1 MSAVI
6 ATELTQRFGSELALD
21 SVDLAID
28 GGEHLAVLGENGAGK
43 TTLLRI
49 LATAARPT
57 SGRLEIFGLDAM
69 IERRRLRARIGFVAH
84 APGLYPALSAAENLA
99 FFCTLQGAARARV
112 AEVLDLV
119 GLTDI
124 AGRPAGK
131 LSRGAQQRLAI
142 GRAVLH
148 DPRLLVLDEPDA
160 SLDSDGADLLAR
172 VMRGR
177 TAIIATHDHALANR
191 LCQRSLVLRR
201 GRVVGVPTR
210 LRVVH

>member
-1 MSAVI
+1 MSTIVGTA
-6 ATELTQRFGSELALD
+6 LTQRFGAEVALD
-21 SVDLAID
+21 DVDLAAD
-28 GGEHLAVLGENGAGK
+28 AGDHLAVLGENGAGK

-49 LATAARPT
+49 VATAARPT
-57 SGRLEIFGLDAM
+57 SGTLQIFGLDGM
-69 IERRRLRARIGFVAH
+69 VERRRLRARIGFVAH

-99 FFCTLQGAARARV
+99 FFCTLQGVDHARV

-119 GLTDI
+119 GLTDV
-124 AGRPAGK
+124 ARRAAGK

-142 GRAVLH
+142 GRAILH
-148 DPRLLVLDEPDA
+148 DPQLLVLDEPDA
-160 SLDSDGADLLAR
+160 SLDSGGPELLLK

-191 LCQRSLVLRR
+191 LCNRTLELRR

>member
-1 MSAVI
+1 MSTLIGTAI
-6 ATELTQRFGSELALD
+6 TQRFGSEMALD
-21 SVDLAID
+21 DVDIAID

-49 LATAARPT
+49 LATASRPT
-57 SGRLEIFGLDAM
+57 SGSLEIFGLDAM
-69 IERRRLRARIGFVAH
+69 VERRRLRARIGFVAH
-84 APGLYPALSAAENLA
+84 APGLYPALSAAENLE
-99 FFCTLQGAARARV
+99 FFCTLQGVPRARAI
-112 AEVLDLV
+112 EVLELV
-119 GLTDI
+119 GLAD
-124 AGRPAGK
+124 AGRRAAAK

-191 LCQRSLVLRR
+191 LCQRTLVLRR

>member
-1 MSAVI
+1 MSTIVGTA
-6 ATELTQRFGSELALD
+6 LTQRFGADVALD
-21 SVDLAID
+21 AVDLVVDA
-28 GGEHLAVLGENGAGK
+28 GEHLAVLGENGAGK

-49 LATAARPT
+49 VATAARPT
-57 SGRLEIFGLDAM
+57 SGTLQIFGLDAM
-69 IERRRLRARIGFVAH
+69 VERRRLRGRIGFVEH

-99 FFCTLQGAARARV
+99 FFCTLQGVDRARV
-112 AEVLDLV
+112 AQVLDLV
-119 GLTDI
+119 GLADI
-124 AGRPAGK
+124 ARRPAGK

-148 DPRLLVLDEPDA
+148 EPQLLVLDEPDA
-160 SLDSDGADLLAR
+160 SLDSDGPDLLMK

-191 LCQRSLVLRR
+191 LCKRMLELRR

>member
-1 MSAVI
+1 MSVVI

-84 APGLYPALSAAENLA
+84 APGLYPALSPAENLD

-191 LCQRSLVLRR
+191 LCHRSLLLRR